1 MERKETIGAA
11 PEVLEAFPQEA
22 EHLRELEEK
31 IALELHAAQESVD
44 KMDQEYREAQ
54 QYIADS
60 RGGGRP
66 QGDVPDPDAHGADRR
81 PGGPRRWCTG
91 TG

>member
-44 KMDQEYREAQ
+44 KWTRSTGRPSSISPTA
-54 QYIADS
+54 
-60 RGGGRP
+60 GGRATP
-66 QGDVPDPDAHGADRR
+66 RR
-81 PGGPRRWCTG
+81 CSRPRCSWGRSTTGGPRRWCTG